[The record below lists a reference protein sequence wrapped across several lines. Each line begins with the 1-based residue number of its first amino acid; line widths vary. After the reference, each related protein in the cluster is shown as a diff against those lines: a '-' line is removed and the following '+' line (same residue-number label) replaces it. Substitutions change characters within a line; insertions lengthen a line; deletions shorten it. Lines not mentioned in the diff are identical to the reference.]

1 MSVMSVSSRV
11 VSRTP
16 RSSSPRSSSPRS
28 SSPRSATPRSAT
40 PRSSSPESSR
50 SQSSHGKRAQTAKTS
65 VSAPNKSAP
74 KSVTKKTKSLPVP
87 LAPAS
92 PPKNVRAKTP
102 AAAKSTVKTPVAKR
116 LAIAADA
123 TSDAASDAAS
133 ATSVADKSNL
143 NAPKAKRPRVP
154 ADFAERYGENRK
166 DRKVTA
172 ALPVAEKKARK
183 TAEQR
188 EKLRQ
193 LMTPD
198 DDILQRLARAASG
211 SSRPAP
217 RPKKATRSK
226 SEWESRCGKCGIT
239 TTFSTPAA
247 LCAKC
252 GAIAVRVL
260 D

>member
-1 MSVMSVSSRV
+1 MSVSSRV

-16 RSSSPRSSSPRS
+16 RSSSP
-28 SSPRSATPRSAT
+28 
-40 PRSSSPESSR
+40 ESSR
-50 SQSSHGKRAQTAKTS
+50 SPSSHGKRAQTAKTA
-65 VSAPNKSAP
+65 VSAPNKPAP
-74 KSVTKKTKSLPVP
+74 KSVTRKTKSLPVP

-102 AAAKSTVKTPVAKR
+102 VAAKSTVKTPVAKR

-123 TSDAASDAAS
+123 TSDAASDTSIPKAS
-133 ATSVADKSNL
+133 NFD
-143 NAPKAKRPRVP
+143 APKVKRTRVP
-154 ADFAERYGENRK
+154 ADLAERYGENRK
-166 DRKVTA
+166 ERKVA
-172 ALPVAEKKARK
+172 EPSPVAEKKARK

-198 DDILQRLARAASG
+198 DDILQRLARAAAG

-217 RPKKATRSK
+217 RQKKATRSK
-226 SEWESRCGKCGIT
+226 AEWESRCGKCGVT
-239 TTFSTPAA
+239 AVFSTPAA
-247 LCAKC
+247 LCMKC
-252 GAIAVRVL
+252 GAITVRVL

>member
-1 MSVMSVSSRV
+1 MPVSSRV
-11 VSRTP
+11 ISR
-16 RSSSPRSSSPRS
+16 
-28 SSPRSATPRSAT
+28 T

-50 SQSSHGKRAQTAKTS
+50 SQSSHGKRPQTAKTS
-65 VSAPNKSAP
+65 VSAPNKPAP
-74 KSVTKKTKSLPVP
+74 KSVTRKTKSLPVP

-116 LAIAADA
+116 LAITAD
-123 TSDAASDAAS
+123 TASDASIPKAS
-133 ATSVADKSNL
+133 NFD
-143 NAPKAKRPRVP
+143 APKVKRTRVP
-154 ADFAERYGENRK
+154 ADLAERYGENRK
-166 DRKVTA
+166 ERKVA
-172 ALPVAEKKARK
+172 EPSPVAQKKARK

-198 DDILQRLARAASG
+198 DDILQRLARAAAG

-217 RPKKATRSK
+217 RQKKATRSK
-226 SEWESRCGKCGIT
+226 AEWESRCGKCGVT
-239 TTFSTPAA
+239 AVFSTPAA
-247 LCAKC
+247 LCMKC
-252 GAIAVRVL
+252 GAITVRVL